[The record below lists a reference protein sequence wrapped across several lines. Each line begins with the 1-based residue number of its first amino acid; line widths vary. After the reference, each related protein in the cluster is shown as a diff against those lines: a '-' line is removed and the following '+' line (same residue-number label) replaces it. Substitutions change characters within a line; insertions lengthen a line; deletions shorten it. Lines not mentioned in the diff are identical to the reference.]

1 MSTLGLKEMG
11 KFLWDGREKGG
22 KGKGKDKNITK
33 FAAGSAVLPLVGRQG
48 GL

>member
-11 KFLWDGREKGG
+11 KFLWDGREEG
-22 KGKGKDKNITK
+22 GKGKDKKITK